1 MSQEE
6 QFEKMR
12 LEILGNSADRSKDDI
27 FKSKLDDAE
36 IVALNTLYPYDLTK
50 TTIED
55 NIYDF
60 VESNFGRLLSPIEY
74 ESINSWLSLYD
85 EKIVKHAIKIAVMNN
100 KKSFNYINGILNNWK
115 SYGFNNLQQI
125 LDNEIKTKVS
135 DYSEEMINIPDYDW
149 LNENEE
155 KE

>member
-50 TTIED
+50 TSLNVD
-55 NIYDF
+55 KNK
-60 VESNFGRLLSPIEY
+60 RLANWQVRCAISLFRKM
-74 ESINSWLSLYD
+74 ESIGVQN
-85 EKIVKHAIKIAVMNN
+85 
-100 KKSFNYINGILNNWK
+100 
-115 SYGFNNLQQI
+115 
-125 LDNEIKTKVS
+125 
-135 DYSEEMINIPDYDW
+135 YSENGVSVTYLTSLIPSD
-149 LNENEE
+149 LLGELIP
-155 KE
+155 KAGVPK